1 MKSYVF
7 RVRSH
12 VPGEVLCTVCALCE
26 VSCVP
31 SDLLRVP
38 GEVLRVPGK
47 VLHDPGEALH
57 VLGEVSCVLGEVLC
71 DRDEVLRVQVRTYMF
86 SPHPLLNLFYIS
98 NLILCDLVKVKP
110 SCISLLV
117 HLFNNI
123 FVVPLQYTLFLC

>member
-1 MKSYVF
+1 MYS
-7 RVRSH
+7 
-12 VPGEVLCTVCALCE
+12 ALFE

-86 SPHPLLNLFYIS
+86 SPHPLLNLFNIYLCLVGMVVLNHFPYT
-98 NLILCDLVKVKP
+98 NLCAHPDCM
-110 SCISLLV
+110 S
-117 HLFNNI
+117 
-123 FVVPLQYTLFLC
+123 PL